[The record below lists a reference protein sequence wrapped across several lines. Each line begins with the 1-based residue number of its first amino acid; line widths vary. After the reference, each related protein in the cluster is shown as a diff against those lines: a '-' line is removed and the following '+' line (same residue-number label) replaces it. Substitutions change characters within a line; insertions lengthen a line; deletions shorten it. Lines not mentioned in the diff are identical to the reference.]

1 MIRLVVE
8 ATDRR
13 GPRGDFALRS
23 GGGGTRWEGRP
34 CEIEDAEIDLDDW
47 NGGEFAREEI
57 AAWVIVAGALKGGCK
72 EGTME
77 GVMKTIFDEGCV
89 RS

>member
-13 GPRGDFALRS
+13 GPRGDFALRC

-47 NGGEFAREEI
+47 NGGEFAREGQGERGDSR
-57 AAWVIVAGALKGGCK
+57 VGYCGGSVEGRVQGGDYGGCH
-72 EGTME
+72 E
-77 GVMKTIFDEGCV
+77 DYL
-89 RS
+89 